1 MEYQTNLKLTQ
12 ANGDKV
18 LLVIDFAKMDESWI
32 KRCMEYGARR
42 LVNDT
47 YSGEKGDEKVAL
59 CKAMLDEMHNG
70 KPLMVRERKAPT
82 GSKADPVQRLARDK
96 ATTFLTAQLSAKLGK
111 DMAIWAKNEKLAKLF
126 AFTEKGNAKFD
137 LGAVDQWI
145 VEYKE
150 KRDFVQEAKDELAM
164 ATNGVDLD
172 DLGL

>member
-1 MEYQTNLKLTQ
+1 MDYQTELKLTQ

-18 LLVIDFAKMDESWI
+18 LLGIDFAKMHESWI

-70 KPLMVRERKAPT
+70 KPMQVRERKAPT
-82 GSKADPVQRLARDK
+82 GSKVDPVQRLARDK
-96 ATTFLTAQLSAKLGK
+96 ATTFLTAQLTAKLGK
-111 DMAIWAKNEKLAKLF
+111 DTAVWAKNEKLAKLF
-126 AFTEKGNAKFD
+126 SFTEKGNAKFD

-145 VEYKE
+145 KDFD

-164 ATNGVDLD
+164 ATDGVDLD